1 MRRFYAMTLLMRCHC
16 YADAIRHYAMPIF
29 AMMPLPLIIFA
40 DTPFDAAAATR
51 R

>member
-1 MRRFYAMTLLMRCHC
+1 MPYA
-16 YADAIRHYAMPIF
+16 IIAMPIF
-29 AMMPLPLIIFA
+29 ATSRCRMIIFA